1 MIRLTGITWDHS
13 RGLTPMVATAQRHKE
28 LNPEVEISWVKRS
41 LQDFADKPLSRLA
54 EDFDLIVIDHPW
66 VGFVA
71 AHQVLVPLDRHLPA
85 SYLEDQ
91 ASHSVGA
98 SHQSYTYGG
107 HQWALAIDAAT
118 PVASSRPDL
127 LHRLQLPLPQS
138 FEEVLEL
145 AAGGGV
151 IFPAIPIDT
160 LMNFYMFCIA
170 LGEEPFKSGKEVV
183 GMEVGIQALQ
193 MMRELAERV
202 DPDCFHMNPIRVYEA
217 MTTTDRYA
225 YCPFAYGYT
234 NYARRGY
241 AEKTLQF
248 HDLVSMGETG
258 NLRSTLGGTGIAVS
272 ARCQQVEAA
281 VKYAAFV
288 ASPQCQRTLFFD
300 NGGQPG
306 HRSAWKDQLNNS
318 LTANFFSNTLPALDR
333 AFLRPRYDGYMH
345 FQDNGGIPIRN
356 YMMEGG
362 PEEKVLQ
369 DLNALYTSVKPYL
382 TELIP

>member
-1 MIRLTGITWDHS
+1 
-13 RGLTPMVATAQRHKE
+13 MVATAQRYKE

-41 LQDFADKPLSRLA
+41 LQDFADKPLGRLA

-66 VGFVA
+66 AGFVA
-71 AHQVLVPLDRHLPA
+71 ANEVLVPLDKHLPA

-91 ASHSVGA
+91 VHNTVGA
-98 SHQSYTYGG
+98 SHQSYTYGE

-127 LHRLQLPLPQS
+127 LDRLQLKLPQT

-145 AAGGGV
+145 ASEGQV

-170 LGEEPFKSGKEVV
+170 LGEEPFKTGKEVV
-183 GMEVGIQALQ
+183 SKEVGVKALQ
-193 MMRELAERV
+193 TMRILAKRV
-202 DPDCFHMNPIRVYEA
+202 DPACFHMNPIRVYEA
-217 MTTTDRYA
+217 MTTTDKYA
-225 YCPFAYGYT
+225 YCPFAYGYS

-241 AEKTLQF
+241 SEKMLQF
-248 HDLVSMGETG
+248 HDLVSLGETG
-258 NLRSTLGGTGIAVS
+258 KLKSTLGGTGIAVS
-272 ARCQQVEAA
+272 STCQHIDVA

-306 HRSAWKDQLNNS
+306 HRSAWTDQLNNS
-318 LTANFFSNTLPALDR
+318 LTANFFEGTLPALDR

-345 FQDNGGIPIRN
+345 FQDNGGIPIRR
-356 YMMEGG
+356 YMMQGG
-362 PEEKVLQ
+362 HEEKVLQ
-369 DLNALYTSVKPYL
+369 ELNLLYTNVKSYL
-382 TELIP
+382 TEPIP

>member
-1 MIRLTGITWDHS
+1 
-13 RGLTPMVATAQRHKE
+13 MVATAQRYKE

-41 LQDFADKPLSRLA
+41 LQDFADKPLGRLA

-71 AHQVLVPLDRHLPA
+71 AHDVLVPLDAYLPA

-91 ASHSVGA
+91 VRNSVGA
-98 SHQSYTYGG
+98 SHRSYTYEE

-127 LHRLQLPLPQS
+127 MESLQLKLPQT

-145 AAGGGV
+145 ASAGHV

-170 LGEEPFKSGKEVV
+170 LGEQPFKSDQEVV
-183 GMEVGIQALQ
+183 SKEVGIKALHI
-193 MMRELAERV
+193 MRALAKKV
-202 DPDCFHMNPIRVYEA
+202 DPACFHMNPIKVYEA
-217 MTTTDRYA
+217 MTLTDKYA

-241 AEKTLQF
+241 SRKALQF

-258 NLRSTLGGTGIAVS
+258 KLRSTLGGTGIAVS
-272 ARCQQVEAA
+272 KTCRQIENA
-281 VKYAAFV
+281 VNYAAFV
-288 ASPQCQRTLFFD
+288 ASPQCQRTLYF
-300 NGGQPG
+300 NSGGQPG
-306 HRSAWKDQLNNS
+306 HRSAWTDQLNNS
-318 LTANFFSNTLPALDR
+318 LTANFFSTTLPALDR
-333 AFLRPRYDGYMH
+333 AFLRPRCDGYMH
-345 FQDNGGIPIRN
+345 FQDNGGTPIRT
-356 YMMEGG
+356 YMMRGG
-362 PEEKVLQ
+362 HEEKVLQ
-369 DLNALYTSVKPYL
+369 ELNLLYTNVKSYI
-382 TELIP
+382 TEP